1 MPVTDRFTEF
11 VVDQL
16 EACGPIASKRMF
28 GGVGIYADDLFFAL
42 LDNDVLYL
50 KVDDSNRA
58 DFEAAGTG
66 PFRPYGDGGEVMQ
79 YYEVPV
85 DVLEDATEL
94 GRWAAKAI
102 AVARAKK
109 ASKSKPRVRA
119 KKTRTAPTKTKAG
132 AQRSRKRAKPAAARK
147 KPAGRRKK

>member
-1 MPVTDRFTEF
+1 MPVTDRFVEF

-16 EACGPIASKRMF
+16 EACGPITSKRMF
-28 GGVGIYADDLFFAL
+28 GGVGIYAADLFFAL
-42 LDNDVLYL
+42 LDDDVLYL

-85 DVLEDATEL
+85 GVLEDATEL
-94 GRWAAKAI
+94 GRWAMKAI

-109 ASKSKPRVRA
+109 ASTPKRRVRA
-119 KKTRTAPTKTKAG
+119 KKARTAPTTTKAS
-132 AQRSRKRAKPAAARK
+132 AERSRKRAKPATSRT